1 MKKTSFSKH
10 PLVVGTILLTLAGL
24 LSRAIGFFYRIFL
37 SHTIGAEGLGI
48 YQLIFPIYA
57 LTFSLTAAG
66 IQTAVSK
73 YVAEA
78 AVRNKTSSAGRPD
91 RYTYLYAG
99 LSLSLILSFLCSFLL
114 YRFADV
120 ISIGV
125 LEESRCTPLLQI
137 LSLTVPFGAVHSC
150 INGYYYGLQKTSVP
164 AGSQLLEQIARVG
177 GVYVLYRIAV
187 LNSTPFTV
195 QMAVWGLVIGEIAS
209 VLYSVTFTRFRK
221 SRQYFTAAAG
231 QIFTM
236 AFPLTANR
244 VLINL
249 FQSAEAIMIPGKLR
263 VFGYLP
269 EESLSVYGVLTGMAM
284 PMVLFPSAITNS
296 VSVMLLPAISEAQ
309 ATNDRTYIKN
319 AVKRSCFYCITLGLS
334 CTLVFLVT
342 GQWLG
347 QVIFGNKLA
356 GTLIMVLGWIC
367 PFLYLSTT
375 LSSIINGLGKTGITF
390 FLNLVGT
397 GSRILAVTCFIP
409 VFGLKAYL
417 IGMLVSHLVV
427 SGAAVAVLWKLV
439 WKAL

>member
-1 MKKTSFSKH
+1 M
-10 PLVVGTILLTLAGL
+10 
-24 LSRAIGFFYRIFL
+24 
-37 SHTIGAEGLGI
+37 
-48 YQLIFPIYA
+48 
-57 LTFSLTAAG
+57 SLE
-66 IQTAVSK
+66 K
-73 YVAEA
+73 EKFEA
-78 AVRNKTSSAGRPD
+78 
-91 RYTYLYAG
+91 
-99 LSLSLILSFLCSFLL
+99 
-114 YRFADV
+114 
-120 ISIGV
+120 
-125 LEESRCTPLLQI
+125 
-137 LSLTVPFGAVHSC
+137 
-150 INGYYYGLQKTSVP
+150 LQK
-164 AGSQLLEQIARVG
+164 
-177 GVYVLYRIAV
+177 
-187 LNSTPFTV
+187 
-195 QMAVWGLVIGEIAS
+195 VIDELRNEPGA
-209 VLYSVTFTRFRK
+209 L
-221 SRQYFTAAAG
+221 
-231 QIFTM
+231 M
-236 AFPLTANR
+236 P
-244 VLINL
+244 
-249 FQSAEAIMIPGKLR
+249 IMQKAQDI
-263 VFGYLP
+263 FGYLP

-319 AVKRSCFYCITLGLS
+319 AVKRSCFYCITLGLG

-397 GSRILAVTCFIP
+397 GSRILAVACFIP

-427 SGAAVAVLWKLV
+427 SGAAVTVLWKLV